1 MTSRAAILGGMETFG
16 QKLRQA
22 IENRGLTIEQVA
34 QVTGLGMQRIRAL
47 EEDDF
52 SGLPDDE
59 SMAESLR
66 ALARL
71 LDVDSDQVVADYRRE
86 WARTQA
92 PPAPPAPHGE
102 AGMRVESRG
111 ADPGLSGS
119 RSSRLTN
126 PIVPAAII
134 VAVVAVT
141 LVVWLRSPSS
151 SPPPPSPIPV
161 QSAVPAEAPAPE
173 PAPPPAAEPDRPVDV
188 AGESVTMPAEPEAHA
203 EPEVPAEPEPEPAM
217 PADEAEPPPPAE
229 TSPGLLSIPD
239 HGVGTGVVNHELV
252 GRGDRFAEGSRVWYW
267 TLVEGG
273 AAGVRLEHVWLHEG
287 VEIMRVPMTI
297 GGPRWRVKSY
307 KSLNPGSEGMWAVE
321 ARDEAG
327 HVLARQEFHCSGRPP
342 S

>member
-1 MTSRAAILGGMETFG
+1 MAAHAAILGGMETFG

-22 IENRGLTIEQVA
+22 IKNRGLTIEQVA
-34 QVTGLGMQRIRAL
+34 QVTGLGMQRVRAL

-59 SMAESLR
+59 AMAESLR

-71 LDVDSDQVVADYRRE
+71 LDVDSDQVVDDYRRE
-86 WARTQA
+86 RSRTQP
-92 PPAPPAPHGE
+92 PPAPPVE
-102 AGMRVESRG
+102 AGMRTESRG
-111 ADPGLSGS
+111 ADPGSSGG
-119 RSSRLTN
+119 RPSRLRN

-134 VAVVAVT
+134 VAVAAVT
-141 LVVWLRSPSS
+141 LVVWLRSPSP
-151 SPPPPSPIPV
+151 SPPPAPIPARP
-161 QSAVPAEAPAPE
+161 AVPAEEPAPDPAPAP
-173 PAPPPAAEPDRPVDV
+173 AAQADRPVDV
-188 AGESVTMPAEPEAHA
+188 AGEPATMPAEPEAPS
-203 EPEVPAEPEPEPAM
+203 EPVMPAEPEQRPARPAEEP
-217 PADEAEPPPPAE
+217 EPPPPAE
-229 TSPGLLSIPD
+229 TSPGLLAIPD

-252 GRGDRFAEGSRVWYW
+252 GRGNRFAEGSRVWYW

-327 HVLARQEFHCSGRPP
+327 HVLARQEFRCSGRPP